1 MTSGMGLVE
10 GESGSPSAFFDAVD
24 ALHALRD
31 FAEDLA
37 IHGASCIGLPVQNP
51 REMPPNNN
59 KT

>member
-24 ALHALRD
+24 ALHALWD

-37 IHGASCIGLPVQNP
+37 IHGASCIGLPV
-51 REMPPNNN
+51 
-59 KT
+59 